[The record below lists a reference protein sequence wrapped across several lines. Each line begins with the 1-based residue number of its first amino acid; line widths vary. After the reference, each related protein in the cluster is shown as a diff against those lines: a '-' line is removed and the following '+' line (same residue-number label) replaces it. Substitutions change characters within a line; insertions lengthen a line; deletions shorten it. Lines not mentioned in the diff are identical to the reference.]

1 MKKILKMLFRSIPFA
16 ICGSL
21 LLTACTKNK
30 TSEAVAKF
38 DPSKPVMLNRF
49 TPDSGGVGTQMIIY
63 GDNFGSDASI
73 VKVFINGVPAPVVGV
88 KNGSIFV
95 LIPSQAGEGPVK
107 VKVGADANMKEVS
120 STTNFN
126 YLFNPVVG
134 TLAGFT
140 DKDGRTAIVDG
151 DIKKAQFEEPYWLTF
166 DQHKN
171 LYLLEEGRG
180 LRFIDS
186 ARTMVKTL
194 FRTGNGLDRPR
205 TLAFNPTFD
214 TLYVT
219 NDQWDERGLSTAI
232 LTPESGFTRWNA
244 LILSQTTNGGDA
256 HPKTGDFFFNSYA
269 KGEMFKW
276 DRTNKSSRLMYRV
289 DDVNW
294 EFNIQFA
301 PGGDFAYIVVVNQS
315 YVLRTKYNK
324 ETGTLD
330 APVHFVGG
338 RGQHGHRD
346 GVGADARF
354 DHPQQGTF
362 DKSNNFYLADVRN
375 HCIRK
380 ITPEGVVSTFAGRP
394 REYGYADGPLRKAQF
409 DQPWGI
415 VYDEDAATFYVAD
428 QKNRRIRTISVE

>member
-1 MKKILKMLFRSIPFA
+1 MIKILKMLRRSIPIA
-16 ICGSL
+16 VCGIL
-21 LLTACTKNK
+21 LLSNCSKNK
-30 TSEAVAKF
+30 QSDTIPKY
-38 DPSKPVMLNRF
+38 DPSKPLTLQRF

-63 GDNFGSDASI
+63 GENFGNDAAI
-73 VKVFINGVPAPVVGV
+73 VKVFINDVPAPVVGV
-88 KNGSIFV
+88 KNNTIFV

-107 VKVGADANMKEVS
+107 VKVGADAAMKEVM

-140 DKDGRTAIVDG
+140 DKDGKTAIVDG

-171 LYLLEEGRG
+171 LYLLEEHRA

-232 LTPESGFTRWNA
+232 LTPETGFTRWNS
-244 LILSQTTNGGDA
+244 LIFSQTTNGGDA
-256 HPKTGDFFFNSYA
+256 NPKTGDFFFNSYA

-276 DRTNKSSRLMYRV
+276 DRTTKSSRLMYRV

-301 PGGDFAYIVVVNQS
+301 PSGDFAYIVVVNQS
-315 YVLRTKYNK
+315 YVLRTKYNR
-324 ETGTLD
+324 ETGMLD
-330 APVHFVGG
+330 APVHFAGG
-338 RGQHGHRD
+338 RGQHAHRD

-362 DKSNNFYLADVRN
+362 DKNNNFYLADVMN

-409 DQPWGI
+409 DRPQGI
-415 VYDEDAATFYVAD
+415 AYDEAAATFYVAD

>member
-1 MKKILKMLFRSIPFA
+1 MNRILKGLRRSLPIAVFGTMLLA
-16 ICGSL
+16 
-21 LLTACTKNK
+21 ACSKK
-30 TSEAVAKF
+30 KSAESDAKF
-38 DPSKPVMLNRF
+38 DPSQAVTVERF

-63 GDNFGSDASI
+63 GSNFGNETGI
-73 VKVFINGVPAPVVGV
+73 VKVFINDIPAPVIGV
-88 KNGSIFV
+88 KNTAIYV
-95 LIPSQAGEGPVK
+95 LIPSQAGEGK
-107 VKVGADANMKEVS
+107 VRVQIGTGSNAKEVLTTS
-120 STTNFN
+120 SFKYIFN
-126 YLFNPVVG
+126 SVVG

-140 DKDGRTAIVDG
+140 DKAGNTAIVDG
-151 DIKKAQFEEPYWLTF
+151 DISKAQFEEPYWLTF

-171 LYLLEEGRG
+171 LYLLEEYRG

-186 ARTMVKTL
+186 ARTYVKTL
-194 FRTGNGLDRPR
+194 FRAGNGLDRPR
-205 TLAFNPTFD
+205 TLAFNPTYD

-232 LTPESGFTRWNA
+232 LTPESGFTKWNS
-244 LILSQTTNGGDA
+244 LIFSQTTNGGDA
-256 HPKTGDFFFNSYA
+256 NPITGDFFFNSYA
-269 KGEMFKW
+269 KGEMFRW
-276 DRTNKSSRLMYRV
+276 DRQTKSSRLMYRV

-301 PGGDFAYIVVVNQS
+301 PSGDFAYIVVVNQS
-315 YVLRTKYNK
+315 YVLRTRYNK
-324 ETGTLD
+324 ATGTLD

-338 RGQHGHRD
+338 RGQHDYRD

-362 DKSNNFYLADVRN
+362 DKNNNFYLTDVMN

-394 REYGYADGPLRKAQF
+394 REYGYTDGPLRKAQF
-409 DQPWGI
+409 DRPQGI
-415 VYDEDAATFYVAD
+415 VYDEAAGTFYVAD

>member
-1 MKKILKMLFRSIPFA
+1 MIKILKMLQRSIPLA
-16 ICGSL
+16 ICGCL
-21 LLTACTKNK
+21 LWSACSKK
-30 TSEAVAKF
+30 ERQEAVAQF
-38 DPSKPVMLNRF
+38 DPSKPVTLQRF

-63 GDNFGSDASI
+63 GDNFGSDPAI
-73 VKVFINGVPAPVVGV
+73 VKVFVNDVPAPVVGV
-88 KNGSIFV
+88 KGTVIFA

-107 VKVGADANMKEVS
+107 VKIGSAGETKEVT
-120 STTNFN
+120 STTDFN
-126 YLFNPVVG
+126 YLYNPVVG

-140 DKDGRTAIVDG
+140 DKDGKTAIVDG

-171 LYLLEEGRG
+171 LYLIEEKRAV
-180 LRFIDS
+180 RFIDS
-186 ARTMVKTL
+186 ARTYVKTL

-214 TLYVT
+214 TLYIT

-232 LTPESGFTRWNA
+232 LTPESGFTRWNS
-244 LILSQTTNGGDA
+244 LIFSQTTNGGDA
-256 HPKTGDFFFNSYA
+256 HPVTGDFFFNSYA

-276 DRTNKSSRLMYRV
+276 DRTTKATRFMYRV

-301 PGGDFAYIVVVNQS
+301 PSGDFAYIVVVNQS

-338 RGQHGHRD
+338 RGSHGHQD
-346 GVGADARF
+346 GVGTDARF
-354 DHPQQGTF
+354 DHPQQGAF
-362 DKSNNFYLADVRN
+362 DKNNNFYLADVRN

-415 VYDEDAATFYVAD
+415 AYDEAAATFYVAD